1 MFCASPT
8 VTFPTLNS
16 CAEDFGYSVAHLFY
30 DLLFMLYGHLFYD
43 LLFMLYG
50 HLFYDLLF
58 MLYGY
63 YEIYSKILYYYYY
76 ILL

>member
-50 HLFYDLLF
+50 
-58 MLYGY
+58 Y

-76 ILL
+76 ILS

>member
-43 LLFMLYG
+43 LLFMLYRY
-50 HLFYDLLF
+50 F
-58 MLYGY
+58 
-63 YEIYSKILYYYYY
+63 EISSQILYYYYY
-76 ILL
+76 IRF

>member
-50 HLFYDLLF
+50 
-58 MLYGY
+58 Y

>member
-43 LLFMLYG
+43 LLFMS
-50 HLFYDLLF
+50 
-58 MLYGY
+58 YGY

-76 ILL
+76 ILS